1 MDHFG
6 ILKRAW
12 RITWDYKVLWIF
24 GFLIALTSGGGGGN
38 GGGSAGGGNG
48 PNNFAWPDRFP
59 FDINPALIIGLV
71 VACCAVIL
79 VLTLV
84 GLVVHYVARTALIR
98 MADEYE
104 RTGEK
109 RSFRAGWRLGWNR
122 RAWRMALVQFVVTLP
137 LMLVFLAGL
146 LLAASPLLLWVTK
159 VEALG
164 VIGTVISVGLIFLL
178 VILLILVAFLLSP
191 WLELAYRKVALDDR
205 GVFAALEEA
214 WLMLRRR
221 LVDGY
226 VMALIMLGIRWALLF
241 VLIPLFL
248 ALIVVAAVIAGLPA
262 LLVGS
267 LVALAG
273 SKEAA
278 LLAGALIG
286 IPVFLLLILVP
297 GSFVNGV
304 IETFNHTVWTLTY
317 RELALTSPEKGEE
330 EAAEEEAAASTAD
343 EPSEKAETAPEED
356 PHQEA

>member
-38 GGGSAGGGNG
+38 GGGGGGGNG
-48 PNNFAWPDRFP
+48 ANNFAWPDRFP

-122 RAWRMALVQFVVTLP
+122 RAWHMP
-137 LMLVFLAGL
+137 LILVFLAGML
-146 LLAASPLLLWVTK
+146 VAASPLLLWATRVQ
-159 VEALG
+159 ALG
-164 VIGTVISVGLIFLL
+164 VIGTVIGVGLIFLL
-178 VILLILVAFLLSP
+178 VILLIVVAFLLSP

-214 WLMLRRR
+214 WLMLRHR
-221 LVDGY
+221 LVDAY
-226 VMALIMLGIRWALLF
+226 AMALIMLGIRWALLF

-262 LLVGS
+262 LALGS

-273 SKEAA
+273 NKEAA

-286 IPVFLLLILVP
+286 IPLFLLLILVP

-304 IETFNHTVWTLTY
+304 IETLNHNVWTLTY
-317 RELALTSPEKGEE
+317 RELAMTLPAKDEE
-330 EAAEEEAAASTAD
+330 EATGGEAAALT
-343 EPSEKAETAPEED
+343 PAEPEES
-356 PHQEA
+356 PHEEA